1 MPSPYST
8 DLDRDNSSA
17 PELKPTASTFK
28 MLKIHSLLNP
38 SATTEY
44 SRVREASVSPPPT
57 PAYTQASSTISTP
70 QPQTPTTPSADKRQ
84 KLVKDAAIFV
94 RGTAKQ
100 PVHHQPFECTEN
112 AICLSSEQQQE
123 LARQH
128 ARFQVYPNGRGN
140 AGFIADYQRHIPYS
154 SDKKT
159 FFGKTNRDAFEG
171 MSLVLTAPNI

>member
-1 MPSPYST
+1 
-8 DLDRDNSSA
+8 
-17 PELKPTASTFK
+17 
-28 MLKIHSLLNP
+28 MLKIHALLNP
-38 SATTEY
+38 SATTER
-44 SRVREASVSPPPT
+44 SHGREMSVSPPPT
-57 PAYTQASSTISTP
+57 PAYTQASSTTSTP
-70 QPQTPTTPSADKRQ
+70 QPPTPTTPSSTKRQ

-94 RGTAKQ
+94 RGIARQ
-100 PVHHQPFECTEN
+100 PVHYVPYECTED

-128 ARFQVYPNGRGN
+128 ERFQVFPNAHGN

-171 MSLVLTAPNI
+171 